1 MAFPFEQDILLEN
14 DRVLLRPLRLE
25 DASGLLLQSN
35 GDDKLL
41 QYSPAQI
48 HTAEYLDEYIR
59 TAITG
64 REKKKRYPFA
74 IIDKQSGNLAGSTS
88 YMTIV
93 DREKRLEIG
102 STWIGRGFQGT
113 GLNRNMKFLMLQ
125 YAFDTLGYERVE
137 FMTDE
142 RNAQSRRAM
151 EKIGCKFEG
160 VLRNH
165 LYLSPSY
172 RRNSAVYS
180 IIRDEWPL
188 ISQSLERAKRQDL
201 IP

>member
-1 MAFPFEQDILLEN
+1 MAFPFQQDIVLEN
-14 DRVLLRPLRLE
+14 DRVLLRPLQLS
-25 DASGLLLQSN
+25 DATELLLQSN
-35 GDDKLL
+35 GDEKLL

-48 HTAEYLDEYIR
+48 HNADHLDEYIR
-59 TAITG
+59 TALTG

-74 IIDKQSGNLAGSTS
+74 ILDKRTGKLAGSTS

-102 STWIGRGFQGT
+102 STWIGREFQGS
-113 GLNRNMKFLMLQ
+113 GLNRNMKYLMLSF
-125 YAFDTLGYERVE
+125 AFDTLGYERVE

-160 VLRNH
+160 VLRSH
-165 LYLSPSY
+165 LYLSDGY
-172 RRNSAVYS
+172 RRSSAMYS
-180 IIRDEWPL
+180 IICDEWL
-188 ISQSLERAKRQDL
+188 GMQEEFLA
-201 IP
+201 

>member
-1 MAFPFEQDILLEN
+1 MAFPFEEDIVLEN
-14 DRVLLRPLRLE
+14 DRVLLRPLQLS
-25 DASGLLLQSN
+25 DASELLLQSN
-35 GDDKLL
+35 GDEKLL

-48 HTAEYLDEYIR
+48 HSPEHLDEYIR

-64 REKKKRYPFA
+64 REKRKRYPFA
-74 IIDKQSGNLAGSTS
+74 IQDMRSGNLAGSTS

-93 DREKRLEIG
+93 DPEKRLEIG
-102 STWIGRGFQGT
+102 STWIGREFQGT
-113 GLNRNMKFLMLQ
+113 GLNRNMKYLMLQ

-160 VLRNH
+160 VLRSH
-165 LYLSPSY
+165 LYLSDGY
-172 RRNSAVYS
+172 RRSSAVYS
-180 IIRDEWPL
+180 IIREEW
-188 ISQSLERAKRQDL
+188 QGVRQDL
-201 IP
+201 LD

>member
-1 MAFPFEQDILLEN
+1 MAFPFEQDIVLEN
-14 DRVLLRPLRLE
+14 DGVLLRPLQLS
-25 DASGLLLQSN
+25 DASELLLQSN
-35 GDDKLL
+35 GDEDLL
-41 QYSPAQI
+41 QYSPALI
-48 HTAEYLDEYIR
+48 HTADHLDEYIR
-59 TAITG
+59 TALTG

-74 IIDKQSGNLAGSTS
+74 ILDKRTGKLAGSTS

-102 STWIGRGFQGT
+102 STWIGREFQGS
-113 GLNRNMKFLMLQ
+113 GLNRNMKYLMLSF
-125 YAFDTLGYERVE
+125 AFDTLGYERVE

-160 VLRNH
+160 VLRSH
-165 LYLSPSY
+165 LYLTPTY

-180 IIRDEWPL
+180 ILRSEW
-188 ISQSLERAKRQDL
+188 SAMRQGFL
-201 IP
+201 S

>member
-1 MAFPFEQDILLEN
+1 MAFPFELDIILEN
-14 DRVLLRPLRLE
+14 DRVLLRPLQLG
-25 DASGLLLQSN
+25 DANELLLQSN
-35 GDDKLL
+35 GDSKLL

-48 HTAEYLDEYIR
+48 HSADHLDQYIR

-74 IIDKQSGNLAGSTS
+74 ILDKNTGNLAGSTS

-93 DREKRLEIG
+93 DPEKRLEIG
-102 STWIGRGFQGT
+102 STWIGREFQGT
-113 GLNRNMKFLMLQ
+113 GLNRSMKNLMLS

-142 RNAQSRRAM
+142 RNGQSRRAM

-160 VLRNH
+160 VLRSH
-165 LYLSPSY
+165 LYLSDGY
-172 RRNSAVYS
+172 RRSSAVYS
-180 IIRDEWPL
+180 IIREEWL
-188 ISQSLERAKRQDL
+188 AMREGFLA
-201 IP
+201 

>member
-48 HTAEYLDEYIR
+48 HSAEHLDEYIR

-64 REKKKRYPFA
+64 REKKKRYAFA

-102 STWIGRGFQGT
+102 STWIGRKFQGT
-113 GLNRNMKFLMLQ
+113 GLNRNMKYLMLA
-125 YAFDTLGYERVE
+125 YAFDTLSSERVE

-151 EKIGCKFEG
+151 EKIGCTFEG
-160 VLRNH
+160 VLRSH
-165 LYLSPSY
+165 LYLTPDY

-180 IIRDEWPL
+180 ILRSEWLAVRDGFL
-188 ISQSLERAKRQDL
+188 G
-201 IP
+201 